1 MMNKYSIKDLDLRG
15 KRVFLRVDFN
25 VPLKNGAITDDTR
38 ITSSLPSI
46 HYALEQG
53 ATVILASHLGRPK
66 GKPTPEFSLKPV
78 ADRLSELLKRD
89 VVFASECIGEA
100 ATSAIAKAHAG
111 AKVVLLENLR
121 FHVEEEKNDP
131 AFAKSL
137 AELAD
142 VYVDDAF
149 GAAHRAHASVAG
161 MVEHVSRPSTSAKA
175 SADKQGLKTS
185 GPRAAAGLL
194 MEKELRYLGMALGN
208 PERPFVAVIGGA
220 KVSDKIEVIDSMLG
234 RVDRLLIGGAMA
246 YTFFKALGMPVG
258 TSLVE
263 DDKQDAARSII
274 EHAKARGVVLQ
285 LPVDHVVADKMD
297 AAAKTEVLKVG
308 DTAIGERMGLD
319 IGPESARLYAG
330 LLADAKTVVWNGPMG
345 VFEMAPF
352 AGGTLAVANAVAA
365 VTGTT
370 IIGGGDSVAAINAAG
385 VADKM
390 THISTGG
397 GASLEFL
404 GGAELP
410 GVAALPN
417 RA

>member
-1 MMNKYSIKDLDLRG
+1 MTKYSIKDLDLPG
-15 KRVFLRVDFN
+15 KRVFIRVDFN
-25 VPLKNGAITDDTR
+25 VPIKNGAITDDTR
-38 ITSSLPSI
+38 ITSSLPTI
-46 HYALEQG
+46 QYALEQG

-78 ADRLSELLKRD
+78 ADRLQALLKRG
-89 VVFASECIGEA
+89 VVFAADCIGEPA
-100 ATSAIAKAHAG
+100 KSAIAAAHDG
-111 AKVVLLENLR
+111 SKVVLLENLR
-121 FHVEEEKNDP
+121 FHAEEEKNDP
-131 AFAKSL
+131 AFARAL

-142 VYVDDAF
+142 VYVNDAF
-149 GAAHRAHASVAG
+149 GAAHRAHASVDG
-161 MVEHVSRPSTSAKA
+161 IVEYFSRPHDPNTPGPQDNA
-175 SADKQGLKTS
+175 SS
-185 GPRAAAGLL
+185 PRAAAGLL
-194 MEKELRYLGMALGN
+194 MENELRYLGMALGD

-220 KVSDKIEVIDSMLG
+220 KVSDKIEVIESMLG

-258 TSLVE
+258 KSLVE
-263 DDKQDAARSII
+263 EDKQDAARSVI

-285 LPVDHVVADKMD
+285 LPVDHVVADTID
-297 AAAKTEVLKVG
+297 AAAKTAVLKVG
-308 DTAIGERMGLD
+308 DAAIGDRMGLD

-345 VFEMAPF
+345 VFEVAPF
-352 AGGTLAVANAVAA
+352 AKGTLAVAHAVAA
-365 VTGTT
+365 VKGTT

-385 VADKM
+385 VAEKM

-410 GVAALPN
+410 GVAALPDKP
-417 RA
+417 